1 MQHDDRYLDNAIDR
15 TVRGMLDAEP
25 PAGLRQRVLA
35 EIEGSSTRRAWTLPR
50 LAVVTAL
57 GAAAV
62 VLAFATLFRPGSHDV
77 PKIATTRAEPA
88 ARQPVNPAPSAGAA
102 TPVTVPDREPDVE
115 RMAHKSRPR
124 RSMSQDRVVEAAN
137 IAVEGGVTIAP
148 LTELDPIRFAPV
160 EAPTIAVTAIGIDS
174 IQVAPLR
181 LDPLSSTPH

>member
-1 MQHDDRYLDNAIDR
+1 MQHDDRYLDDAIDR

-25 PAGLRQRVLA
+25 PAGLRRRVLA

-50 LAVVTAL
+50 LALVATVGIA
-57 GAAAV
+57 
-62 VLAFATLFRPGSHDV
+62 VLALAIATLFRTPSHEA
-77 PKIATTRAEPA
+77 PKIASTQADPA
-88 ARQPVNPAPSAGAA
+88 ARQPVNPAPPAGAA

-115 RMAHKSRPR
+115 RMAHESRPR

-148 LTELDPIRFAPV
+148 LTELDPIHVAPV
-160 EAPTIAVTAIGIDS
+160 GTPELAVTAIGIDS
-174 IQVAPLR
+174 IQIAPLR